1 MKNMREELDCLK
13 QMVSKILALVS
24 PLVRN
29 QKEVRSV
36 VEKTNILLG
45 SS

>member
-24 PLVRN
+24 PLVRT
-29 QKEVRSV
+29 QKDETIKAENSCMDL
-36 VEKTNILLG
+36 ENT
-45 SS
+45 

>member
-1 MKNMREELDCLK
+1 MKNIREELDCLK

-24 PLVRN
+24 PLVRT

-36 VEKTNILLG
+36 VEKT
-45 SS
+45 